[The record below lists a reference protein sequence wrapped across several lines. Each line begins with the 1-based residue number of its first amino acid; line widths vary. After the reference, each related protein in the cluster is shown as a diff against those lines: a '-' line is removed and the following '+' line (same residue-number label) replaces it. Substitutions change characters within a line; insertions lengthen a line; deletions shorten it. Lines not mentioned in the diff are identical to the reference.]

1 MIEVIS
7 GKVSMLQFSSETTGQ
22 IGGSGGRV
30 SGNIH
35 TKQVITFRVDGRP
48 AQIKLAG
55 QPSLTEG
62 DNVVLAGNLKN
73 GTFHARAM
81 RNDSTGAIDHQPS
94 TGLIALG
101 AVMIALGVVL
111 LVVLVGVLFIG
122 FGTWNVYQGLQNRK
136 SVALV
141 QAAPRKG

>member
-22 IGGSGGRV
+22 FSGSGGRV

-48 AQIKLAG
+48 AQIKLPG

-62 DNVVLAGNLKN
+62 DSVVLAGSVKN
-73 GTFHARAM
+73 GTFYARAM
-81 RNDSTGAIDHQPS
+81 RNDSTGAIDHQPT

-101 AVMIALGVVL
+101 AIMIALGVVL
-111 LVVLVGVLFIG
+111 LIVLVGVLFIA
-122 FGTWNVYQGLQNRK
+122 FGGWNVYQGLQNRQ

-141 QAAPRKG
+141 QAAPRKV